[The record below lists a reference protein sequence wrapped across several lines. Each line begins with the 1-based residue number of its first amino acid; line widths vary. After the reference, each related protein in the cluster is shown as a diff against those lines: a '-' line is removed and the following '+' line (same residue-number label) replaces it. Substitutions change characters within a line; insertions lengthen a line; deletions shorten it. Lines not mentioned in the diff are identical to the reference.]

1 VVQCVVRRRPARA
14 SQHPSRAS
22 YTTPNTLFTMSNFY
36 NKVSLAYTKP
46 LNKRM
51 TLQEIS
57 QANQWINGENGN
69 TIVISVHVRKRFRG
83 R

>member
-1 VVQCVVRRRPARA
+1 
-14 SQHPSRAS
+14 
-22 YTTPNTLFTMSNFY
+22 MSNFY

-46 LNKRM
+46 MSKRM

-69 TIVISVHVRKRFRG
+69 NDRERRLCVLNG
-83 R
+83 Q

>member
-1 VVQCVVRRRPARA
+1 
-14 SQHPSRAS
+14 
-22 YTTPNTLFTMSNFY
+22 MSNFY

-46 LNKRM
+46 MNKRM

-69 TIVISVHVRKRFRG
+69 NRHFRLCVPNCQYNIIMFLPTQQTCIK
-83 R
+83 